1 MRNRHAGLAMVGV
14 AVAATLYLTQESF
27 MGSVVLNQSTFN
39 EEEQAFVKFMS
50 HHRKSYGTKEEYE
63 FRLNIFRKT
72 LETIKTENANP
83 ANTFTLGIN
92 KFADWSPAEWKRVLS
107 YRPTRAMRNA
117 IPQNFDETKNISIP
131 SDIDWRNLGAV
142 NPVRDQGQ
150 CGSCWA
156 FSAASSMESRYKIFN
171 GTLYSLSV

>member
-1 MRNRHAGLAMVGV
+1 MRNRYAGLAMVGV
-14 AVAATLYLTQESF
+14 AVAATLYMTKESF
-27 MGSVVLNQSTFN
+27 MGSVVLNQSTFS

-50 HHRKSYGTKEEYE
+50 HHRKSYGTKEEYD
-63 FRLNIFRKT
+63 FRLDIFRKT
-72 LETIKTENANP
+72 LDTIKTENANP
-83 ANTFTLGIN
+83 ANTFTLGLN

-107 YRPTRAMRNA
+107 YRPTRPMRNA
-117 IPQNFDETKNISIP
+117 MPQNLDETNSILIP
-131 SDIDWRNLGAV
+131 SEIDWRNLDAV

-171 GTLYSLSV
+171 GTLYMLSV